1 MKNGYEYN
9 KKRLF
14 ELPFIKSRKLLP
26 RADENEKDEL
36 KDAILNNKPAILV
49 NTTKNEEYAI
59 NYDLSQRQKD
69 IILAGGLL
77 NYTKE
82 SF

>member
-1 MKNGYEYN
+1 MMKLSLKG
-9 KKRLF
+9 
-14 ELPFIKSRKLLP
+14 IKN
-26 RADENEKDEL
+26 AIINNES
-36 KDAILNNKPAILV
+36 AVLV
-49 NTTKNEEYAI
+49 NLTKNEEYAI

>member
-1 MKNGYEYN
+1 MRYLTLT
-9 KKRLF
+9 RLS
-14 ELPFIKSRKLLP
+14 EAATRDAVLNVYVEDPSG
-26 RADENEKDEL
+26 N
-36 KDAILNNKPAILV
+36 DAIINNKPAILL
-49 NTTKNEEYAI
+49 NLTTNEEYAI